1 MVTGVA
7 CVCACV
13 LGSFRCCRHVWLT
26 VSLRETPCLHFFNF
40 TDIYISDI
48 TALHGGRRMSE
59 HRPQRFACRA
69 CWESSR
75 DQSPVRGGKKGAIW
89 RTETMRRR
97 AICVG
102 EARALSWRFSH
113 PHGQSA
119 TPLSPK
125 PNVNNMFEL
134 NKTCKA
140 KANDCSLYLA
150 RTILYWAVT

>member
-1 MVTGVA
+1 M
-7 CVCACV
+7 CACV

-26 VSLRETPCLHFFNF
+26 VSLSAQRDTVPSFFQF
-40 TDIYISDI
+40 YRYISDI

-125 PNVNNMFEL
+125 PNVNNMFEK

-150 RTILYWAVT
+150 RTILGLDVMTYIHV